1 MKTLANHLL
10 LFDAECPICDAYS
23 KAVVKSGLINNDGR
37 KAYQQELDAPTCP
50 LVDRQRAADQ
60 IALVN
65 LETGEVSY
73 GAESILRLYAAQYP
87 LLGKILTFPTVMWLL
102 NKLYAFLSYNR
113 RVIVPP
119 TGPLYSVQPALKL
132 HYRIAYLI
140 FTWFVTSVILTKYAG
155 LLANVVPVGGS
166 LREYFICG
174 GQIIFQGIVI
184 SFISK
189 QKRWDYLGNMM
200 TISFAGAL
208 LLGLMLIAATF
219 VGHHPVM
226 FLGYFMAV
234 VGLMFLEHIRRS
246 KLLQIGWWLTISW
259 AVYRLLVLLIILG

>member
-1 MKTLANHLL
+1 MKTLAKHLL
-10 LFDAECPICDAYS
+10 LFDAECPICNAYS
-23 KAVVKSGLINNDGR
+23 KAVVKSGLIDSDGR
-37 KAYQQELDAPTCP
+37 KAYQHELDAQTCP
-50 LVDRQRAADQ
+50 MVDRQRAADQ

-87 LLGKILTFPTVMWLL
+87 LLGRILTFQTVMWVL

-119 TGPLYSVQPALKL
+119 TGLRYGLQPALKL

-140 FTWFVTSVILTKYAG
+140 LTWFTTSVILTKYAA
-155 LLANVVPVGGS
+155 LLADVVPVGGS
-166 LREYFICG
+166 LREYFICS
-174 GQIIFQGIVI
+174 GQIIFQGIVV
-184 SFISK
+184 SFVAK
-189 QKRWDYLGNMM
+189 HKRWDYLGNMM

-208 LLGLMLIAATF
+208 LLCLMLIAAPF
-219 VGHHPVM
+219 IGNHPII
-226 FLGYFMAV
+226 FLAYFITV

-246 KLLQIGWWLTISW
+246 RLLQIGWWLTISW
-259 AVYRLLVLLIILG
+259 ALYRIIVLLIILG